1 MTSAPTPAAGGFPL
15 DLADRC
21 VKCGLCLPH
30 CPTYRL
36 AGVEGESPRGRIA
49 LMQGLATG
57 ALEPGPELVR
67 HLDQCLA
74 CRACERVC
82 PAGVPYGEL
91 LDEGRALLARR
102 GRTTPLLQR
111 ALRAVVTRPALLRR
125 LAAVARVPGVAGI
138 ARRVGGIA
146 ARAVAILPP
155 RTGGPAAAPNTPPP
169 QDAPRGEALLF
180 TGCVGAALDGRS
192 LRDTARLLA
201 AAGWRVRIP
210 EQQVCCGAVD
220 LHGGRPARAIE
231 LAKRNL
237 AAFSGAAPIVACASG
252 CGATLLEYERLAGAR
267 AAEFA
272 ARVTDPASLLAEA
285 RLEFAKPPF
294 RRLALHVPCTQ
305 RNVTPTA
312 GATRALLARLPG
324 VAVVELAA
332 GCCGAAGEMFL
343 AQPALSDRLLD
354 GLLDALEKDLPDALV
369 TSNIGCALHF
379 GAGLRR
385 RGLDL
390 PVLHPASLVLRSL
403 APSGDGGALE
413 SPP

>member
-1 MTSAPTPAAGGFPL
+1 VTSAPTPAAGGFPL

-102 GRTTPLLQR
+102 GHTTPPLQR

-125 LAAVARVPGVAGI
+125 LAAVARMPGVAGI

-155 RTGGPAAAPNTPPP
+155 RAGGPAAAPTTTPPHN
-169 QDAPRGEALLF
+169 APGGEALLF

-210 EQQVCCGAVD
+210 ERQVCCGAVD
-220 LHGGRPARAIE
+220 LHGGRPARARE

-252 CGATLLEYERLAGAR
+252 CGATLLEYGRLPGA
-267 AAEFA
+267 AAFA

-285 RLEFAKPPF
+285 RLEFGEPPF

-305 RNVTPTA
+305 RNVTRTA
-312 GATRALLARLPG
+312 GATRELLARLPG
-324 VAVVELAA
+324 VAVVELAE

-343 AQPALSDRLLD
+343 TRPSLSDRLLD
-354 GLLDALEKDLPDALV
+354 GLLDALERDLPDVLV

-403 APSGDGGALE
+403 APSGGGGALE

>member
-1 MTSAPTPAAGGFPL
+1 
-15 DLADRC
+15 
-21 VKCGLCLPH
+21 
-30 CPTYRL
+30 
-36 AGVEGESPRGRIA
+36 
-49 LMQGLATG
+49 MQGLATG
-57 ALEPGPELVR
+57 ALERGPELVR

-102 GRTTPLLQR
+102 GHTTPPLQR
-111 ALRAVVTRPALLRR
+111 ALRAVVTRPAWLRR
-125 LAAVARVPGVAGI
+125 LAAVARVPGVTGI
-138 ARRVGGIA
+138 ARRVGGIT

-155 RTGGPAAAPNTPPP
+155 RTGGPAAAATPTTTKHN
-169 QDAPRGEALLF
+169 APGGEALLF

-192 LRDTARLLA
+192 LRDTTRLLA

-210 EQQVCCGAVD
+210 ERQVCCGAVD
-220 LHGGRPARAIE
+220 LHGGRPARARE

-252 CGATLLEYERLAGAR
+252 CGATLLEYGRLSGAP
-267 AAEFA
+267 AVEFA
-272 ARVTDPASLLAEA
+272 ARVMDPASLLAKA
-285 RLEFAKPPF
+285 RLKFGEPPF

-305 RNVTPTA
+305 RNVTRTA
-312 GATRALLARLPG
+312 GATRELLARLPG
-324 VAVVELAA
+324 VAVVELAE

-343 AQPALSDRLLD
+343 SHPALSDRLLD
-354 GLLDALEKDLPDALV
+354 GLLDALERDLPDVLV

-390 PVLHPASLVLRSL
+390 PVLHPASVVLRSL

>member
-1 MTSAPTPAAGGFPL
+1 
-15 DLADRC
+15 
-21 VKCGLCLPH
+21 
-30 CPTYRL
+30 
-36 AGVEGESPRGRIA
+36 
-49 LMQGLATG
+49 
-57 ALEPGPELVR
+57 
-67 HLDQCLA
+67 
-74 CRACERVC
+74 
-82 PAGVPYGEL
+82 
-91 LDEGRALLARR
+91 
-102 GRTTPLLQR
+102 
-111 ALRAVVTRPALLRR
+111 LLRR
-125 LAAVARVPGVAGI
+125 LAAAARVPGVAGI

-155 RTGGPAAAPNTPPP
+155 RAGEPAAAATPPP
-169 QDAPRGEALLF
+169 PHNAPGGEALLF
-180 TGCVGAALDGRS
+180 TGCVGAALDGRA
-192 LRDTARLLA
+192 LRDTAQLLA

-210 EQQVCCGAVD
+210 ERQVCCGAVD
-220 LHGGRPARAIE
+220 LHGGRPERARE

-252 CGATLLEYERLAGAR
+252 CGATLLEYDRLTGAP

-285 RLEFAKPPF
+285 RLEFGQPPF

-305 RNVTPTA
+305 RNVTRTA
-312 GATRALLARLPG
+312 GATRELLARLPG
-324 VAVVELAA
+324 VEVVELAE

-343 AQPALSDRLLD
+343 THPALSDRLLD
-354 GLLDALEKDLPDALV
+354 GLLDALERDLPDALV

-403 APSGDGGALE
+403 APSGGGGALE